1 MIELNQFEKQWI
13 LFVKGQLKD
22 KYPNTKGQW
31 VDVLKPLFIDIYGWN
46 PDEDKNYSDYLKCL
60 FNKLLDIYMK
70 IKEEQSSENAQ
81 LKELFYSS
89 FYKKFSN
96 VSELPIERTIN
107 ELCHLIR
114 FVAVVDSEGNKR
126 FELN

>member
-13 LFVKGQLKD
+13 LFCKGQLKD
-22 KYPNTKGQW
+22 KYTYTKGKW

-89 FYKKFSN
+89 FYKKFSD

-107 ELCHLIR
+107 KLCHLIM
-114 FVAVVDSEGNKR
+114 FVVVIDSEGNKR